1 MSIEP
6 LDPSVAVFMQGNIHA
21 CPMRGHSTSFQ
32 LVDEFGD
39 GKPYAGLTY
48 EIIDYEDTV
57 YTGKLDTTGSGNLIN
72 HYCGPVV
79 LKFNQPFKGIETLYK
94 DLRTREHYP
103 LPITELQVRAE
114 KTRFFSKSGVRT
126 QANPA
131 KDLAESNAYYQVEVS
146 ELVKHVAHLPPLA
159 ERRDPPNMVVHRL
172 MRSTPQTRTFAQID
186 TSVPDGGM
194 GAIFTQAS
202 MATVELG
209 FSPPPPKPKGIALL
223 PNKHHVLEVR
233 PMRALRPMLSTGNEF
248 CALNLYQLSLM
259 ATLSY
264 TDFGQEPNTQPVKT
278 DRVSFPVQPSSG
290 NWFDHALP
298 LFDELWKVDAS
309 QTQKYYPL
317 YEEVPYSKRLE
328 VVPFDPQLYP
338 EVNDPALGDQQEH
351 PARLHFFDDRK
362 QADST
367 DTQAFITHHDE
378 LILISVRGTSE
389 TLPDGLRD
397 GDAYQVPFQEGEGK
411 VHRGF
416 YGGAQAVF
424 PFVVSYL
431 ERFYSGQK
439 LLITGHSLGGA
450 IALILSEMLRRNQ
463 RYQPDIVLYTYGA
476 PRAGDTTFINSAQ
489 PLIHHR
495 IVNQNDPVP
504 SVPATWMNT
513 YARPKPMYTA
523 NGVVLALNPVA
534 GFALLV
540 WGMSNF
546 LGDNYGHHGALRHFM
561 PVVFG
566 KEHKSSILWQPGCS
580 IINDHGCAEAL
591 RNINGS
597 PKRGSFLEQIFAAGD
612 HSMVGS
618 YIPGCWAS
626 LRRWQEAQQFQRS
639 LVTYRE
645 FEWVSGA
652 LKNLKDQLSALK
664 RNLRDHPSAYVRH
677 EERTH
682 KTAVLDREISK
693 IEMTHARLV
702 ALHGQRV
709 TEADVY
715 GSYAD
720 QPEWVQENLLRWN
733 AHPENLVQE
742 QLAMIPPAA
751 QDHDAAI
758 AAMTRGHAVGAPFQ
772 LDIDSIV

>member
-1 MSIEP
+1 MNIEP
-6 LDPSVAVFMQGNIHA
+6 LAASDAAFMSGHIHA
-21 CPMRGHSTSFQ
+21 CPRRSHSTSFQ

-39 GKPYAGLTY
+39 GKPYAGLAF
-48 EIIDYEDTV
+48 EIVDYEDTI
-57 YTGKLDTTGSGNLIN
+57 YTGKLDAKGFGKVDN
-72 HYCGPVV
+72 HHCGPLV
-79 LKFNQPFKGIETLYK
+79 LKASRPFEGSDTLYK
-94 DLRTREHYP
+94 ALIKRPYYP
-103 LPITELQVRAE
+103 VPITELQVRAE
-114 KTRFFSKSGVRT
+114 KTRFFHKTGVRT

-131 KDLAESNAYYQVEVS
+131 KDLAETNAYCQIEVS
-146 ELVKHVAHLPPLA
+146 ELVNHIAHLPPLA
-159 ERRDPPNMVVHRL
+159 LRRDPPNMVVHKL
-172 MRSTPQTRTFAQID
+172 MHPAPKSRSFTVVDRSALD
-186 TSVPDGGM
+186 AGLSVLFSKAD
-194 GAIFTQAS
+194 

-209 FSPPPPKPKGIALL
+209 FFPPPPKPEGIALL

-233 PMRALRPMLSTGNEF
+233 PMRALRPMLSTGDEF

-264 TDFGQEPNTQPVKT
+264 TDFGQEPNTQPVRT
-278 DRVSFPVQPSSG
+278 DSVSFTVQPSSG
-290 NWFDHALP
+290 HWFGHALP
-298 LFDELWKVDAS
+298 QFDELWKVDAL
-309 QTQKYYPL
+309 QTKKFYPL

-328 VVPFDPQLYP
+328 VVPFDPSLYP
-338 EVNDPALGDQQEH
+338 EVNNPDLGDQQEH
-351 PARLHFFDDRK
+351 PAKLHFFDDRHK
-362 QADST
+362 DNST

-389 TLPDGLRD
+389 MKPDAMRD
-397 GDAYQVPFQEGEGK
+397 GDAYQVPFEEGEGK

-416 YGGAQAVF
+416 YGGAQAVY

-463 RYQPDIVLYTYGA
+463 RYLPQIVLYTYGA
-476 PRAGDTTFINSAQ
+476 PRAGDTTFIDSAKA
-489 PLIHHR
+489 LTHHR

-513 YARPKPMYTA
+513 FANPKPMYIA
-523 NGVVLALNPVA
+523 NGAVLVITPAA

-540 WGMSNF
+540 WGMTNF
-546 LGDNYGHHGALRHFM
+546 FGDEYGHHGALRHFM

-566 KEHKSSILWQPGCS
+566 KQHQSSILWQPGCS

-591 RNINGS
+591 QNINGL
-597 PKRGSFLEQIFAAGD
+597 PKRGSFLKQLFAAGD

-618 YIPGCWAS
+618 YIPCCWAS
-626 LRRWQEAQQFQRS
+626 LRRWQEALQLKRS
-639 LVTYRE
+639 LVTPRE

-652 LKNLKDQLSALK
+652 LENIRKQLRAVE
-664 RNLRDHPSAYVRH
+664 REIQAHPSAYVRH
-677 EERTH
+677 QERNH
-682 KTAVLDREISK
+682 KTTVLNNEIDK
-693 IEMTHARLV
+693 IKMTQARLV
-702 ALHGQRV
+702 DLRGQRV

-751 QDHDAAI
+751 EDHDAAI
-758 AAMTRGHAVGAPFQ
+758 AAMTGGHAVGAPFL

>member
-6 LDPSVAVFMQGNIHA
+6 LDPSIAAFMQGNIHA
-21 CPMRGHSTSFQ
+21 CPMRGHSTSFR

-48 EIIDYEDTV
+48 EVIDYEDTV
-57 YTGKLDTTGSGNLIN
+57 YTGKLDATGSGEVEN

-79 LKFNQPFKGIETLYK
+79 LKLNNAYRGIEKTYTFLQG
-94 DLRTREHYP
+94 RPHYP

-131 KDLAESNAYYQVEVS
+131 KDLAGTNAYYQVEVS

-159 ERRDPPNMVVHRL
+159 ERRDPPNMVVHKL
-172 MRSTPQTRTFAQID
+172 MRSAPQTRTFAQLD
-186 TSVPDGGM
+186 TNAADGGLS
-194 GAIFTQAS
+194 AIFSQAS

-209 FSPPPPKPKGIALL
+209 FFPPPPKPKGIALL

-290 NWFDHALP
+290 NWFGHALP
-298 LFDELWKVDAS
+298 QFDELWKVDAS
-309 QTQKYYPL
+309 QTKKYYPL

-338 EVNDPALGDQQEH
+338 EVNDPELGDEQEH
-351 PARLHFFDDRK
+351 PAKLHFFDDRTK
-362 QADST
+362 DNST
-367 DTQAFITHHDE
+367 DTQALITHHDE
-378 LILISVRGTSE
+378 VILISVRGTSE

-397 GDAYQVPFQEGEGK
+397 GDAYQVPFEEGHGK

-416 YGGAQAVF
+416 YGGAQAVY

-450 IALILSEMLRRNQ
+450 IALILSEMLRRDPQ
-463 RYQPDIVLYTYGA
+463 YSPDIVLYTYGA
-476 PRAGDTTFINSAQ
+476 PRAGDTTFIKSAQ

-513 YARPKPMYTA
+513 YASPKPMYLA
-523 NGVVLALNPVA
+523 NGVVLAFNPVA
-534 GFALLV
+534 GFALLI
-540 WGMSNF
+540 WGMTNF
-546 LGDNYGHHGALRHFM
+546 MGDDYGHHGELRHFM

-591 RNINGS
+591 QSTNGL
-597 PKRGSFLEQIFAAGD
+597 PKRGSLLKQLLAAGD

-626 LRRWQEAQQFQRS
+626 LRRWQEAQQLKRS
-639 LVTYRE
+639 LVTHRE

-652 LKNLKDQLSALK
+652 LENIKSQLRAVE
-664 RNLRDHPSAYVRH
+664 RNIQNHPSAYVRH
-677 EERTH
+677 QERTQ
-682 KTAVLDREISK
+682 KTDVLNHEIDK
-693 IEMTHARLV
+693 ITTTRNRLL

-709 TEADVY
+709 TEAEVY

-733 AHPENLVQE
+733 AHPENMAQE

-758 AAMTRGHAVGAPFQ
+758 AAITGGHVFGAPFH

>member
-6 LDPSVAVFMQGNIHA
+6 LDPNIAAFMQGSIHA
-21 CPMRGHSTSFQ
+21 CPRRGHSTSFQ

-48 EIIDYEDTV
+48 EVIDYEGSV
-57 YTGKLDTTGSGNLIN
+57 YAGKLDAKGSGNVKN

-79 LKFNQPFKGIETLYK
+79 LKLTHSYQGRNDDYSEL
-94 DLRTREHYP
+94 TRRKHYP

-114 KTRFFSKSGVRT
+114 KTRFFNKSGVRT

-131 KDLAESNAYYQVEVS
+131 KDLAANAAYYQVEVS

-159 ERRDPPNMVVHRL
+159 QRSDPPNMVVHAL
-172 MRSTPQTRTFAQID
+172 MRSAPKTRSFAQVD
-186 TSVPDGGM
+186 ENLPDKGAS
-194 GAIFTQAS
+194 AIFSQGQL
-202 MATVELG
+202 ATVELG
-209 FSPPPPKPKGIALL
+209 FSPPPPKPQGIALL

-233 PMRALRPMLSTGNEF
+233 PMRALRPMLSTSNEF

-278 DRVSFPVQPSSG
+278 DSVSFPLQPSSG
-290 NWFDHALP
+290 NWFGHALP
-298 LFDELWKVDAS
+298 QFDEVWKVDAL
-309 QTQKYYPL
+309 QTKKYYPL

-328 VVPFDPQLYP
+328 VVPFDPSLYP
-338 EVNDPALGDQQEH
+338 EVNNPDLGDQQEH
-351 PARLHFFDDRK
+351 PAKLHFFDDR
-362 QADST
+362 QQVQST
-367 DTQAFITHHDE
+367 DTQAFICHHDE

-389 TLPDGLRD
+389 IWPDGLRD
-397 GDAYQVPFQEGEGK
+397 GDAYQVPFEEGEGK

-416 YGGAQAVF
+416 YGGALAAY
-424 PFVVSYL
+424 PFIVTYL
-431 ERFYSGQK
+431 DKFYSGQK

-450 IALILSEMLRRNQ
+450 VALILSEMLRRDK
-463 RYQPDIVLYTYGA
+463 RFDPDIVLYTYGA

-495 IVNQNDPVP
+495 VVNQNDPVP

-513 YARPKPMYTA
+513 FAKPMPMYIA
-523 NGVVLALNPVA
+523 NGAVLVITPAA

-540 WGMSNF
+540 WGMTNF
-546 LGDNYGHHGALRHFM
+546 FGDDYGHHGALRHFM

-566 KEHKSSILWQPGCS
+566 KEHQSSILWQPGCS

-591 RNINGS
+591 RNINGL
-597 PKRGSFLEQIFAAGD
+597 PKRGSFLKQLFAAGD

-626 LRRWQEAQQFQRS
+626 LRRWQEAQQLKRS
-639 LVTYRE
+639 LVTPRE

-652 LKNLKDQLSALK
+652 LENIRKQLRAVEREIRAHS
-664 RNLRDHPSAYVRH
+664 SAYVRH
-677 EERTH
+677 EERNH
-682 KTAVLDREISK
+682 KVTVLNNEIDK
-693 IEMTHARLV
+693 IKMTHDRLV
-702 ALHGQRV
+702 ALRGQRV

-733 AHPENLVQE
+733 AHPENLVEE
-742 QLAMIPPAA
+742 QLAMIPTAA
-751 QDHDAAI
+751 EDHDAAI
-758 AAMTRGHAVGAPFQ
+758 AAMTGGHAVGAPFQ